1 MANNAELN
9 AWARGLEGDK
19 NAIIENLQKDIDVIL
34 NKCNG
39 INSFDKNELDRL
51 YRELHETQ
59 NRQMEEEL
67 GVGAAE
73 VVDEFPNM
81 HGGYRNKKRTTKKS
95 KATKK
100 IKKSR
105 KSRSSKK

>member
-39 INSFDKNELDRL
+39 INDFDKNELDRL

-59 NRQMEEEL
+59 NKQMEEEL
-67 GVGAAE
+67 GVG
-73 VVDEFPNM
+73 VDEFANM
-81 HGGYRNKKRTTKKS
+81 QGGYRNKKRTTKKS
-95 KATKK
+95 KASKK
-100 IKKSR
+100 AKKSR
-105 KSRSSKK
+105 KSRSSK